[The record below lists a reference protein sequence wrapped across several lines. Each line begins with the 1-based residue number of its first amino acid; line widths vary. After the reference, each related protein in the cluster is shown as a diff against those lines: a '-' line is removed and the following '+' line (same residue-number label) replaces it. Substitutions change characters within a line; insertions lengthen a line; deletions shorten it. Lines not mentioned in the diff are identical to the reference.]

1 MAEPFINDTYPKT
14 YYDTVTRLQNKD
26 ELKTKTRE
34 WLSKPRVASS
44 KVSEILTFTF
54 GKRSSISSISFDIL
68 SVGCR
73 YEFTYIDS
81 DGIELPLLRDD
92 YNAIA
97 FTVSSKDEWKTWQ
110 RWEFDCQPCIAT
122 KLRVRMTRVNDEKA
136 PEGEYSIGMKN
147 LAIKRSI
154 NSRDDAALG
163 FKDNIDGLGNVI
175 SKTVKDWQPDKAIDD
190 SSDTYWKSEP
200 QISQDAVVNM
210 YLDIRDE
217 YAGPQYFDD
226 ITIDPVY
233 LGSQMNIYYSNDDTI
248 GERLVSFDV
257 YDYVTNM
264 VWTDQKG
271 YSAPKNGT
279 SQMSFDLGKTQPDLN
294 GSWSVYMNWWVSSLS
309 ETAGSNNGKPE
320 FLQFDMGGNGTL
332 VFNNDTGNWTMR
344 ISGPGSDYTEM
355 VLHMPMSYIEYDN
368 PKDSNKR
375 IDTEIRVGF
384 GVNNDDGQTASIRC
398 KVINYWRS
406 TGKVKSEYTLTND
419 IDTAKEL
426 SAISDGI
433 PKEYLPPKGLDIT
446 GTQTKEVCIPPGSHY
461 DIPLKDLDLEL
472 AKDICNPGS
481 MNGDDKKTPG
491 YKGNHLEGT
500 LTYRTNEK
508 YLDDAYFEIIDKSND
523 PEHERK
529 TWWHGEED
537 NSESSLVVDD
547 KLIGTNWFW
556 DPRFRQQG
564 LWKPES
570 SDGDYEASWEGAA
583 NESVSILRKHG
594 NLIATNI
601 IQSPKPKTAQWIKF
615 PHVTT
620 AFWDTNAGMRVA
632 FGDSADGFGKNAVM
646 NPDFKDSSNSWR
658 FSRATIS
665 IQKENGVDCLKFNP
679 YLENWSRLVNDGTLF
694 AGPGDT
700 VRVSLSLKGYYVRS
714 SISEVYLG
722 IIDKKNNK
730 EYQKK
735 LPYVETWM
743 NDYSFDIELPSTAA
757 TTEYAFILSVNHFNY
772 GGLPEE
778 AIFIKNPSMRL
789 KSTSTNASGS
799 MEYHIEGNILKGE
812 SYETSMLLQ
821 SLDGHLP
828 KVVFEQYKN
837 GNTTPVYSDVIFD
850 GTGKTFKTLT
860 PVAYDVDMTT
870 DTDYAVIKFKQTD
883 TPCDFLINNV
893 FLGTFLDWMN
903 MLNYNIPW
911 FDGDST
917 FNSTIGAVEGNDSLT
932 ITGRTRVRN
941 LTKPPLNI
949 PRNERMVFSA
959 IPEFPDDT
967 VLYKDYGLFVYDGK
981 TESYLAFSSGP
992 IVSGK
997 RLSVE
1002 FTTPNDT
1009 HLLSFG
1015 FVGTLIDGTKV
1026 KWSKP
1031 MLCSIKDHNRL
1042 SAIGVDWFDGAEYAN
1057 DLVTLGRYVM
1067 DYNLN
1072 PNNDDDME
1080 ILGTPGNPTWAL
1092 KRAFNGNIV
1101 YLSPGDNTYNVEDW
1115 IWAKA
1120 GQSFVFSFYTK
1131 SENGFSRPQPF
1142 FEDRDGNQFFPDRY
1156 TATKGDY
1163 DWYVIYARV
1172 TVPFGHRPDWMH
1184 FGIRE
1189 KDPNAHT
1196 YIGGLHCYD
1205 NAMAFQHIE
1214 DYNRA
1219 QVSHVTDK
1227 CIDKALLENTVVR
1240 VVNASEHGSVFVSKC
1255 SVQGANKRFPAL
1267 VGTKAG
1273 FNFNLG
1279 PYSHIDNLVI
1289 KQAGMPDSE
1298 HDKFMQNPK
1307 RYMSPESYD
1316 KSSTLS
1322 GALVYGKFTE
1332 EPVLRGGP
1340 TDSMYMAKQWTPAL
1354 IGQKL
1359 ERQTYVMPMTL
1370 KAKYIK
1376 LEFTQLT
1383 PQQYP
1388 IEGPNTRSTYRTFPV
1403 DVINEMRERAR
1414 VDNSIHND
1422 KATVVGDLDI
1432 ANIRQMVAEKFD
1444 PDAYNTPGRT
1454 TNINSSLYSN
1464 PDTEVVTGKL
1474 PTDYNPKLSGTSLYD
1489 VVRKETTSSAY
1500 YSGSGVT
1507 SNPTSSSSG
1516 NDKRTTLYQ
1525 DNAEYAV
1532 YYAQYNESL
1541 ISLARRFRISDWR
1554 LLYEI
1559 NDYVDDTAARESIP
1573 GRLPGYWVLPGQ
1585 QVRIPVEIVKQ
1596 MTSTSKVDV
1605 VRRTAVTQTI
1615 NTVDDY
1621 TDSSDIS
1628 KTIGPVA
1635 FDKTCVHHYQTKTEK
1650 RTQSI
1655 AYFVGIRDV
1664 KVRIVDLLSEHDN
1677 ISWNFF
1683 SMDMDI
1689 WHINGGYL
1697 TSSNV
1702 FVPDFST
1709 GKDMAVAET
1718 DMMHSQSYYR
1728 TVKLISTNRNSLMHR
1743 TYLNL
1748 KDTTAW
1754 HSADYWD
1761 LHPELNCT
1769 WASDIPDD
1777 PRVPDDN
1784 GGAWSSI
1791 RFAWGDTWTSPI
1803 TPGKHEEVWYD
1814 NELVQHIV
1822 VEPQDRRFDANGNQI
1837 PYVVELGDL
1846 YIPQIAM
1853 TSLGISL
1860 YSLKPSSSVPSEL
1873 ETRLALVSGRFENE
1887 RVIDEPIGFKSD
1899 YLLDW
1904 QTFATSRYRLQDMQ
1918 YKCKI
1923 QLSFNHF
1930 DRLDLYVKSPYIETG
1945 TMRVL
1950 MRNTSHVNEDDWED
1964 VTAALDEGKS
1974 IYVFKNTG
1982 HDMQIKVEELD
1993 SQDWFSSL
2001 IVIPMYI
2008 PYEDAVNYASD
2019 TIHSSYIIDDKS
2031 NGEPTGNT
2039 MRMGESKN
2047 LSVVATYENSKVV
2060 TFAGDTVKWS
2070 TSNPGIVTVNEQGV
2084 LVAHTV
2090 GRGYV
2095 RATIGSYITPPL
2107 EIDVTI

>member
-14 YYDTVTRLQNKD
+14 YYDTVTKLQNKD
-26 ELKTKTRE
+26 DLKTKTRE

-44 KVSEILTFTF
+44 NVSEILTFTF

-81 DGIELPLLRDD
+81 DGIELPLLRED

-97 FTVSSKDEWKTWQ
+97 FTVTSKKEWKTWQ
-110 RWEFDCQPCIAT
+110 NWEFECQPCIAT
-122 KLRVRMTRVNDEKA
+122 KLRIRMTRVNDENA
-136 PEGEYSIGMKN
+136 PDGEFSIGMKN

-163 FKDNIDGLGNVI
+163 FKDNVDGLGNVI
-175 SKTVKDWQPDKAIDD
+175 SKTVKDWQPEKAIDE

-200 QISQDAVVNM
+200 QISQDAVVNL

-226 ITIDPVY
+226 IAIDPVY
-233 LGSQMNIYYSNDDTI
+233 LGSQMNVYYSNDDTV
-248 GERLVSFDV
+248 GERLVSFDA

-264 VWTDQKG
+264 TWTDQKG
-271 YSAPKNGT
+271 YCIPKSDGT
-279 SQMSFDLGKTQPDLN
+279 SDISLDLKKTQPDMA
-294 GSWSVYMNWWVSSLS
+294 GSWSVYMNWWVSNVSHSPELLRFSLGNN
-309 ETAGSNNGKPE
+309 AGIIY
-320 FLQFDMGGNGTL
+320 D
-332 VFNNDTGNWTMR
+332 NDTGNWIMHIDDPLNGVTKIM
-344 ISGPGSDYTEM
+344 
-355 VLHMPMSYIEYDN
+355 LHMPDSYIEYENADD
-368 PKDSNKR
+368 PTKR
-375 IDTEIRVGF
+375 VDTEIRFGF
-384 GVNNDDGQTASIRC
+384 GVTNDENGQNASIRC
-398 KVINYWRS
+398 RIINYWRS
-406 TGKVKSEYTLTND
+406 TGKIKSNYFLTND
-419 IDTAKEL
+419 VDTAKE
-426 SAISDGI
+426 ISLINDGL
-433 PKEYLPPKGLDIT
+433 PKDYHPSGNIDII
-446 GTQTKEVCIPPGSHY
+446 GGNTKEVMIPPRAHY
-461 DIPLKDLDLEL
+461 DIPI
-472 AKDICNPGS
+472 KDIASEITKKICKPDS
-481 MNGDDKKTPG
+481 LNGDVDEKPD
-491 YKGNHLEGT
+491 YDGNRLEGT
-500 LTYRTNEK
+500 LTYRTDEK
-508 YLDDAYFEIIDKSND
+508 YLDNAYFEIIDKSKSD
-523 PEHERK
+523 SLGRK

-537 NSESSLVVDD
+537 NSESSLVVND
-547 KLIGTNWFW
+547 KFIGTNWFW

-570 SDGDYEASWEGAA
+570 SDGDYEASWEGLA
-583 NESVSILRKHG
+583 NKSSSILRKHG

-601 IQSPKPKTAQWIKF
+601 INSPKPRAVEWEKFNHATRVLEDTDNGMRIVFGGSEDSSFGDNQINDPEFKDVDNNWSSNGSVMSIDTDSNGKNIIKF
-615 PHVTT
+615 KPK
-620 AFWDTNAGMRVA
+620 ASGWSQLR
-632 FGDSADGFGKNAVM
+632 
-646 NPDFKDSSNSWR
+646 NSGR
-658 FSRATIS
+658 M
-665 IQKENGVDCLKFNP
+665 
-679 YLENWSRLVNDGTLF
+679 Y
-694 AGPGDT
+694 AGPGDQIT
-700 VRVSLSLKGYYVRS
+700 LSVNLQGEQFDNDKYR
-714 SISEVYLG
+714 VYLG
-722 IIDKKNNK
+722 VFDRESGKDYQNKINAITGESKDYSTLIVLPDTADSTEYEIDFSINNTSGNTDGLLK
-730 EYQKK
+730 IQNPMMALFDKSKIHGGRVEYQI
-735 LPYVETWM
+735 
-743 NDYSFDIELPSTAA
+743 D
-757 TTEYAFILSVNHFNY
+757 
-772 GGLPEE
+772 GG
-778 AIFIKNPSMRL
+778 IIR
-789 KSTSTNASGS
+789 
-799 MEYHIEGNILKGE
+799 GE
-812 SYETSMLLQ
+812 SYEISMLL
-821 SLDGHLP
+821 SPTNGRLP
-828 KVVFEQYKN
+828 SVEFQQYKN
-837 GNTTPVYSDVIFD
+837 GSDSPMKSDTIFHGSD
-850 GTGKTFKTLT
+850 DANKMFKGLT
-860 PVAYDVDMTT
+860 PVAYDIDMTD
-870 DTDYAVIKFKQTD
+870 DTDYAKIVIYQPYID
-883 TPCDFLINNV
+883 VRYDFLINNV
-893 FLGTFLDWMN
+893 FLGTFLDWRN
-903 MLNYNIPW
+903 MLNYDIYW

-917 FNSTIGAVEGNDSLT
+917 FDSTISAVEGNDSLT
-932 ITGRTRVRN
+932 ITGRTRARN

-949 PRNERMVFSA
+949 PRNTRMVFSA

-967 VLYKDYGLFVYDGK
+967 ILFKDYGLFVYDGK
-981 TESYLAFSSGP
+981 TEAYLAFSSDV

-997 RLSVE
+997 RLSLE
-1002 FTTPNDT
+1002 FTTPGDT

-1031 MLCSIKDHNRL
+1031 MLCSIEDFERMKTNG
-1042 SAIGVDWFDGAEYAN
+1042 IDWFDGAEYAD
-1057 DLVTLGRYVM
+1057 DLIPLGRYVM

-1072 PNNDDDME
+1072 PNNDNDAKL
-1080 ILGTPGNPTWAL
+1080 IGLPGNPTWAL
-1092 KRAFNGNIV
+1092 KRTFTGNIV

-1120 GQSFVFSFYTK
+1120 GQSFIFSFYSK

-1156 TATKGDY
+1156 TSIEGDY
-1163 DWYVIYARV
+1163 GWYTIYARV
-1172 TVPFGHRPDWMH
+1172 SVPSGHRPDWMH

-1214 DYNRA
+1214 DYNKA
-1219 QVSHVTDK
+1219 QVVHMV
-1227 CIDKALLENTVVR
+1227 NTILNDDTINNIMVR
-1240 VVNASEHGSVFVSKC
+1240 IVNASSQGTLYVPKC
-1255 SVQGANKRFPAL
+1255 SVLASNQRFRSIS
-1267 VGTKAG
+1267 GTKVDIMLEQG
-1273 FNFNLG
+1273 Q
-1279 PYSHIDNLVI
+1279 YSALENLVI
-1289 KQAGMPDSE
+1289 RQNGLPDSG
-1298 HDKFMQNPK
+1298 HDKFIQNPK
-1307 RYMSPESYD
+1307 RFMSPESYD

-1359 ERQTYVMPMTL
+1359 EKQTYVMPMTL
-1370 KAKYIK
+1370 KGKYIK

-1388 IEGPNTRSTYRTFPV
+1388 IEGPNTRSTYRVYPV
-1403 DVINEMRERAR
+1403 DVINEMKERAR
-1414 VDNSIHND
+1414 VDDSIHND
-1422 KATVVGDLDI
+1422 KGTVVGDIDI
-1432 ANIRQMVAEKFD
+1432 ANIRQMIAEKFD
-1444 PDAYNTPGRT
+1444 KDAYNTPGRT
-1454 TNINSSLYSN
+1454 TSINSALYSN
-1464 PDTEVVTGKL
+1464 PDTEVVNGKISTGF
-1474 PTDYNPKLSGTSLYD
+1474 NPKLNGTSMYD
-1489 VVRKETTSSAY
+1489 VVQRETTSSAY
-1500 YSGSGVT
+1500 YSGSGVNST
-1507 SNPTSSSSG
+1507 LMSSSSQ
-1516 NDKRTTLYQ
+1516 NDKRTTLFQ
-1525 DNAEYAV
+1525 DNAEYAI

-1554 LLYEI
+1554 LLYQI

-1605 VRRTAVTQTI
+1605 IRRSAVTQTI

-1621 TDSSDIS
+1621 TDSTNIS

-1635 FDKTCVHHYQTKTEK
+1635 FTKTCVHHYQTKTEK

-1655 AYFVGIRDV
+1655 AYFVGIRDI

-1728 TVKLISTNRNSLMHR
+1728 TVKLISTNRNSLMNR

-1754 HSADYWD
+1754 HSAEYWD

-1777 PRVPDDN
+1777 PRVPEDN

-1837 PYVVELGDL
+1837 PYVVELGDI
-1846 YIPQIAM
+1846 YIPQVSM
-1853 TSLGISL
+1853 TSLGISM

-1904 QTFATSRYRLQDMQ
+1904 QNFTTSRYRLQDMQ

-1930 DRLDLYVKSPYIETG
+1930 ERLELYIKSPYIETG

-1950 MRNTSHVNEDDWED
+1950 MRNTSHANEDDWED

-2001 IVIPMYI
+2001 IVIPLYI

-2031 NGEPTGNT
+2031 NGKPTGNT

-2060 TFAGDTVKWS
+2060 TFAGDTLKWS
-2070 TSNPGIVTVNEQGV
+2070 TSNPGIITVNEQGV

-2095 RATIGSYITPPL
+2095 RATIGSYVTPPL

>member
-26 ELKTKTRE
+26 DLKTKTRE

-92 YNAIA
+92 YNTIA
-97 FTVSSKDEWKTWQ
+97 FTVKSKDEWNTWQ
-110 RWEFDCQPCIAT
+110 KWEFECQPCIAT
-122 KLRVRMTRVNDEKA
+122 KLRIRMTRVNDEKA
-136 PEGEYSIGMKN
+136 PSGEYSIGMKN

-154 NSRDDAALG
+154 NSRDEAALG
-163 FKDNIDGLGNVI
+163 FKDNVDGLGNVI
-175 SKTVKDWQPDKAIDD
+175 SKTVKDWQPDKAVDD

-200 QISQDAVVNM
+200 QISQDAVVNL
-210 YLDIRDE
+210 YLDIRDD

-226 ITIDPVY
+226 IAIDPVY
-233 LGSQMNIYYSNDDTI
+233 LGSQMNIYYSNDDTV
-248 GERLVSFDV
+248 GERLVSFDI

-271 YSAPKNGT
+271 FSAPKNGL
-279 SQMSFDLGKTQPDLN
+279 SEMSFDLEKAQLN
-294 GSWSVYMNWWVSSLS
+294 LSDSWLVYMNWWVSSIS
-309 ETAGSNNGKPE
+309 PE
-320 FLQFDMGGNGTL
+320 LKEFNLGGNAKL
-332 VFNNDTGNWTMR
+332 LYD
-344 ISGPGSDYTEM
+344 ISLNEWIMHIDDPINGVTKM
-355 VLHMPMSYIEYDN
+355 VLHMPNSYIEYDN
-368 PKDSNKR
+368 GKDANKR
-375 IDTEIRVGF
+375 VDTELRFGF
-384 GVNNDDGQTASIRC
+384 GVTDNENGQSASIRC
-398 KVINYWRS
+398 RIINYWRS
-406 TGKVKSEYTLTND
+406 TGKIKTEYFLTND

-426 SAISDGI
+426 SLITES
-433 PKEYLPPKGLDIT
+433 LPRDYRPSNGLEIT
-446 GTQTKEVCIPPGSHY
+446 GTSTKEVKIPPNSHY
-461 DIPLKDLDLEL
+461 DIPLKDLSLEL
-472 AKDICNPGS
+472 AKNICKS
-481 MNGDDKKTPG
+481 DSINGDDVTQPN
-491 YKGNHLEGT
+491 YEGNHLEGT
-500 LTYRTNEK
+500 LSYRTNEK
-508 YLDDAYFEIIDKSND
+508 YLDNAYFEIINKNND
-523 PEHERK
+523 SEHERK

-537 NSESSLVVDD
+537 NSESSLVIND
-547 KLIGTNWFW
+547 KFIATNWFW
-556 DPRFRQQG
+556 DSKFRQQG
-564 LWKPES
+564 TWKPES
-570 SDGDYEASWEGAA
+570 SDGDYEASWEGIS
-583 NESVSILRKHG
+583 NESISSLYKHG

-601 IQSPKPKTAQWIKF
+601 IQSPKPKSAQWIKF
-615 PHVTT
+615 PHSTQI
-620 AFWDTNAGMRVA
+620 FEDTDNGMRIS
-632 FGDSADGFGKNAVM
+632 FGDSNGF
-646 NPDFKDSSNSWR
+646 
-658 FSRATIS
+658 I
-665 IQKENGVDCLKFNP
+665 
-679 YLENWSRLVNDGTLF
+679 
-694 AGPGDT
+694 
-700 VRVSLSLKGYYVRS
+700 
-714 SISEVYLG
+714 
-722 IIDKKNNK
+722 
-730 EYQKK
+730 
-735 LPYVETWM
+735 
-743 NDYSFDIELPSTAA
+743 
-757 TTEYAFILSVNHFNY
+757 
-772 GGLPEE
+772 
-778 AIFIKNPSMRL
+778 
-789 KSTSTNASGS
+789 
-799 MEYHIEGNILKGE
+799 EYHVEGNILKGE
-812 SYETSMLLQ
+812 SYEISMLLS
-821 SLDGHLP
+821 SLNKYLP
-828 KVVFEQYKN
+828 KITFNQYKN
-837 GNTTPVYSDVIFD
+837 GTSSPVHSDIIFD
-850 GTGKTFKTLT
+850 GTGKTYRTLT
-860 PVAYDVDMTT
+860 PVAYDVDMTA
-870 DTDYAVIKFKQTD
+870 DTDYAIIKFEQTD
-883 TPCDFLINNV
+883 NSCDFLINNV
-893 FLGTFLDWMN
+893 FLGTFLDWRN
-903 MLNYNIPW
+903 MLNYDIPW

-917 FNSTIGAVEGNDSLT
+917 FSATTGAVEGNDSLT

-959 IPEFPDDT
+959 IPEFPNDT
-967 VLYKDYGLFVYDGK
+967 LLYKEYGIFVYDGK
-981 TESYLAFSSGP
+981 TETYIAFSSEQ
-992 IVSGK
+992 IISGK

-1031 MLCSIKDHNRL
+1031 MLCSIDDNNRMI
-1042 SAIGVDWFDGAEYAN
+1042 ANEIDWFDGSEYAN
-1057 DLVTLGRYVM
+1057 DLVSLGRYVM

-1072 PNNDDDME
+1072 PNNDEDSD
-1080 ILGTPGNPTWAL
+1080 ILGTPGNPSWAL
-1092 KRAFNGNIV
+1092 KRSFNGNIV

-1115 IWAKA
+1115 IWTKA

-1142 FEDRDGNQFFPDRY
+1142 FEDRDGNQFFPDHY
-1156 TATKGDY
+1156 TATNGDY
-1163 DWYVIYARV
+1163 GWYLIYARV
-1172 TVPFGHRPDWMH
+1172 SIPFGHRPEWMH

-1189 KDPNAHT
+1189 KNPNAHT
-1196 YIGGLHCYD
+1196 YVGGLHCYD

-1214 DYNRA
+1214 EYNKA
-1219 QVSHVTDK
+1219 QVSHMVNK
-1227 CIDKALLENTVVR
+1227 QMNKSVLENIVIR
-1240 VVNASEHGSVFVSKC
+1240 VVNASEYGTVYVSAC
-1255 SVQGANKRFPAL
+1255 SVQGVNKRFPSL
-1267 VGTKAG
+1267 TSTKANFG
-1273 FNFNLG
+1273 FEQGLYSRLENF
-1279 PYSHIDNLVI
+1279 VI
-1289 KQAGMPDSE
+1289 KQSGMPDSE

-1359 ERQTYVMPMTL
+1359 EKQTYVMPMTL

-1388 IEGPNTRSTYRTFPV
+1388 IEGPNTHSTYRIFPV
-1403 DVINEMRERAR
+1403 DVINEMKERSR

-1422 KATVVGDLDI
+1422 KSTVVGDLDI
-1432 ANIRQMVAEKFD
+1432 ANIRQMVSEKFD

-1464 PDTEVVTGKL
+1464 PDTEVINGKL
-1474 PTDYNPKLSGTSLYD
+1474 PTNYNPKLSGTSLFD

-1541 ISLARRFRISDWR
+1541 ISLARRFKISDWR

-1585 QVRIPVEIVKQ
+1585 QVRVPVEIVKQ
-1596 MTSTSKVDV
+1596 MTSNSKVDV

-1621 TDSSDIS
+1621 TDSTNIS

-1635 FDKTCVHHYQTKTEK
+1635 FSKTCVHHYQTKTEK

-1728 TVKLISTNRNSLMHR
+1728 TVKLISTNRNSLMRR

-1769 WASDIPDD
+1769 WASDVPDD

-1803 TPGKHEEVWYD
+1803 TPGKHEEVWYN

-1822 VEPQDRRFDANGNQI
+1822 VEPQDRRFDSNGNQI
-1837 PYVVELGDL
+1837 PYVIELGDL
-1846 YIPQIAM
+1846 YIPQISM

-1904 QTFATSRYRLQDMQ
+1904 QTFSTSRYRLQDMQ

-1974 IYVFKNTG
+1974 EYTFKNTG

-2001 IVIPMYI
+2001 IVIPLYI
-2008 PYEDAVNYASD
+2008 PYEDAVNYVSD
-2019 TIHSSYIIDDKS
+2019 TIHSSYIIDDTS
-2031 NGEPTGNT
+2031 NGKPTNNS

-2060 TFAGDTVKWS
+2060 TFAGNTVKWS
-2070 TSNPGIVTVNEQGV
+2070 TSNPGIVTVNEEGT

-2095 RATIGSYITPPL
+2095 KATIGGYNTPPL